1 MPGILTSHTH
11 AGQSSR
17 TIGTLFRN
25 EEWWRDQYY
34 DIYNHG
40 YALRPRYHPMWEPS
54 WIATGRDFFSV
65 EDGQPCIV
73 STPLSA
79 LSMLTYDIT

>member
-1 MPGILTSHTH
+1 MPGNITPQIL
-11 AGQSSR
+11 AGQLGR

-34 DIYNHG
+34 DIYNCG

-54 WIATGRDFFSV
+54 WLGTDKDFFSV
-65 EDGQPCIV
+65 EDGQPSIV
-73 STPLSA
+73 STSLVA
-79 LSMLTYDIT
+79 LSMLTDEIT